1 MAAEKT
7 LRERFLS
14 VVQATETNVLSYLQ
28 DQDSTIQRLHFQFG
42 HPKMVIE
49 ELKKLQQPQANQY
62 KKYPLIAVFE
72 DVPERPVASNVAT
85 ISPRI
90 VIAWQTKQEY
100 TREQRDEL
108 SFKPILLPIYD
119 EFMTQLKSSAYF
131 VTNYQQPGERV
142 MRPFWGREGLY
153 GNEGNIFN
161 DYLDCIEIRNIELQ
175 IRQRSGCA
183 PAGFHKSF

>member
-7 LRERFLS
+7 LRERFQYI
-14 VVQATETNVLSYLQ
+14 VTATETNILDYLQ
-28 DQDSTIQRLHFQFG
+28 SVDSTIQRIHYQFG

-49 ELKKLQQPQANQY
+49 ELIKLHKPQANQY

-90 VIAWQTKQEY
+90 VIAWQTQQGY

-119 EFMTQLKSSAYF
+119 EFMRQLKSSPYLIS
-131 VTNYQQPGERV
+131 NYLRPGERT

-161 DYLDCIEIRNIELQ
+161 DFLDCIEIRNIELT

-183 PAGFHKSF
+183 PAGFSKNF